1 MLDAIVREVT
11 LPVPPEEAWE
21 AITESE
27 RLEDWFADE
36 AELDAVPGGEA
47 TFTWEEE
54 GTRRAV
60 VEEVEE
66 GRRLAF
72 RWLDEGLTRVEF
84 TLEPVPEGTRL
95 VIVESGFPLA
105 GPRMTA
111 LAGSMRAL
119 ALA

>member
-1 MLDAIVREVT
+1 MHDAIVREVT

-21 AITESE
+21 AITEPD

-47 TFTWEEE
+47 TFSWEDE
-54 GTRRAV
+54 GTRHAV
-60 VEEVEE
+60 VEEVDE

-95 VIVESGFPLA
+95 VVVESGFAVA
-105 GPRMTA
+105 GPRMSA
-111 LAGSMRAL
+111 LAGSPRAL
-119 ALA
+119 AVA

>member
-1 MLDAIVREVT
+1 MHDAIVREVT

-21 AITESE
+21 AITEPD

-47 TFTWEEE
+47 TFSWEDE

-60 VEEVEE
+60 VEEVDE

-72 RWLDEGLTRVEF
+72 RWAADA
-84 TLEPVPEGTRL
+84 
-95 VIVESGFPLA
+95 A
-105 GPRMTA
+105 GARHARGVHARARPRA
-111 LAGSMRAL
+111 DAAGRRGVAASPSPGRA
-119 ALA
+119 